1 MKIRKILFG
10 MTAGMMTVSSAIVCQ
25 VSAGA
30 VDTTLYNNEAVG
42 SWNSLEVDL
51 SKAGTAGD
59 DSSLEISCT
68 APEDAADGHRLF
80 NVILTDDDWTNP
92 KYTMSYD
99 SSKTDFSVTIPGS
112 ELKGKSSI
120 KIQAGAVDVK
130 LTVRAV
136 DFEEDT
142 RSTAD
147 VKLDLP
153 INISMTTYTDDNTIG
168 ANADYSINVTDQ
180 FSAKTIGELLQTL
193 KGVNVP
199 AGKYFSDSLG
209 VGADGFEMNIG
220 IHGRDSSGND
230 QWGWSNNTVSYA
242 DGGFIAFDDDNFYYP
257 GSSSDT
263 IAGIDV
269 NIRPKMEDSPTEG
282 KQQAVSEVI
291 RNLKADSTITI
302 QTAEDKRTTAD
313 LKLNLPINIIMTAST
328 DEYTIGTK
336 ADYYVDITDQFS
348 AKTMGELLQTLKGVN
363 VPAGKYFSDSLGLG
377 VDGYEMNI
385 GIHGRDSSGNDQWG
399 GSSKTV
405 SYADGGFISFD
416 DDNFYYTGANGDT
429 LVDININIRP
439 RMIYVEAEGKDQAV
453 SEKVRNL
460 KPGDQITI
468 QTVKDTRSEITI
480 PAPKGS
486 IVMYCFQDEWNE
498 GTMATADIPASSVS
512 GITSGKT
519 TVKELKEKYKTISA
533 SGKPVYTKDSLNLG
547 KDAFTYAV
555 WLHMKNGSQEDWWRG
570 TLVSFDETAVL
581 YTEDIDSSFDNY
593 TIEEIGFTVY
603 PVIEELPNGKNR
615 AVNEKIRNLDPNKTE
630 KIYINGTEA
639 ADDDEDDI
647 KYDGLGEVKAEGN
660 VTFKAAEWDST
671 QTDCN
676 IFAIDPSWIKTED
689 DIVIVKMKY
698 NKAYYDEWV
707 RLVVVKNDGDYNDF
721 YVEFD
726 KRDFNIHFRAKT
738 LMEKWGC
745 KTVKELT
752 DLNLTVQLWNPELG
766 DNVDYQVSVISPK
779 FEETIVPPES
789 KPADYV
795 PPTIENPQQ
804 NKTNAQTTGVKPS
817 KDDPSKK
824 VYDTRFVMSVS
835 ESAVIS
841 SGKKMVAYISIK
853 RLDTNQ
859 VATITTTICY
869 DNVSALGETISAGDG
884 EKLLAFAVV
893 NIPEGVSIEYT
904 SIILSEAE

>member
-10 MTAGMMTVSSAIVCQ
+10 MTAGMMAVSSAIVCQ

-30 VDTTLYNNEAVG
+30 VDTTLYSNTAVK
-42 SWNSLEVDL
+42 SWNNLEVDL
-51 SKAGTAGD
+51 SKAGIAGD
-59 DSSLEISCT
+59 SSSLEISCT
-68 APEDAADGHRLF
+68 APEDAVDGHRLF
-80 NVILTDDDWTNP
+80 NVIINGDWDNP

-112 ELKGKSSI
+112 ELKGKSRI
-120 KIQAGAVDVK
+120 TIQACDVDVK
-130 LTVRAV
+130 LTVKAV
-136 DFEEDT
+136 DFEEDK

-147 VKLDLP
+147 LELDLP
-153 INISMTTYTDDNTIG
+153 INIIMTASTDEYTIG
-168 ANADYSINVTDQ
+168 TKADYYVDVTDQ
-180 FSAKTIGELLQTL
+180 FSAKTMGELLQTL
-193 KGVNVP
+193 KGVNLP

-220 IHGRDSSGND
+220 IHGVDGSGND
-230 QWGWSNNTVSYA
+230 YWGCSNNTVSYA
-242 DGGFIAFDDDNFYYP
+242 DGGFISLDSGDIFYP
-257 GSSSDT
+257 GTSGDT

-269 NIRPKMEDSPTEG
+269 NIRPKME
-282 KQQAVSEVI
+282 
-291 RNLKADSTITI
+291 
-302 QTAEDKRTTAD
+302 
-313 LKLNLPINIIMTAST
+313 
-328 DEYTIGTK
+328 
-336 ADYYVDITDQFS
+336 
-348 AKTMGELLQTLKGVN
+348 
-363 VPAGKYFSDSLGLG
+363 
-377 VDGYEMNI
+377 
-385 GIHGRDSSGNDQWG
+385 
-399 GSSKTV
+399 
-405 SYADGGFISFD
+405 
-416 DDNFYYTGANGDT
+416 
-429 LVDININIRP
+429 
-439 RMIYVEAEGKDQAV
+439 YVEAQGKSQAV

-460 KPGDQITI
+460 KSGDTITI
-468 QTVKDTRSEITI
+468 QTAEDTRSEITI

-486 IVMYCFQDEWNE
+486 MVMYCFQDDQAYE
-498 GTMATADIPASSVS
+498 GTIACADIPASSVS
-512 GITSGKT
+512 GITAGKT

-555 WLHMKNGSQEDWWRG
+555 WMHMKNGSQEEWWGG

-581 YTEDIDSSFDNY
+581 YTEDIDNSLDNY

-603 PVIEELPNGKNR
+603 PVLEELPNGKSR

-639 ADDDEDDI
+639 ADDDDDDI

-698 NKAYYDEWV
+698 NKAYYNEWV
-707 RLVVVKNDGDYNDF
+707 RLVVCNNGGDC
-721 YVEFD
+721 YVQFD
-726 KRDFNIHFRAKT
+726 ERDFNIHFRAKT

-752 DLNLTVQLWNPELG
+752 DLNLSVQLWNPELG

-835 ESAVIS
+835 ERAVIS